1 MLEGLMIGAGTAF
14 SGFNLLLIAA
24 GCLSGMLIGMLPGL
38 GPISAIALL
47 IPVSYA
53 LAPESGIMMLAGVYY
68 GAIFGGST
76 SSILLNAP
84 GVAGT
89 VATAFD
95 GYPMA
100 REGQPG
106 KALAIAAYASFIGGT
121 VGVML
126 LMVLAPQLAEF
137 ALAFQS
143 PEYFMLMVLGLS
155 LVFAFAEEGD
165 HLKALAMVLLGLSLA
180 TVGTD
185 RASGLPRFTFGS
197 TELMDGISFLV
208 LAMGTF
214 AMTEAVY
221 MAAKARSQIERGPS
235 FGLRSLAL
243 GRATTSTMAPAVG
256 RGSILGFFVGTLPG
270 AGATMASFLAYG
282 LEKTFP
288 KPSETPM
295 GRGNARGLAAP
306 EAANNAACTGSFVP
320 LLTLG
325 IPGSGTT
332 AILLGALIAYGIQP
346 GPQLYIE
353 MPSLFWSVVISMYI
367 GNLILLFLNLPLI
380 PYIARILI
388 IPRSLLAPLI
398 LMFSVAGVYLVSFNS
413 TDLFMLAG
421 ITVSA
426 LILRWG
432 GYPMAPLLLG
442 FILGGLLEDNLR
454 RTLMLSDGELN
465 FFLERPA
472 FITLTVITLLII
484 LLPMVRGLLSR
495 ASGTNAQ

>member
-197 TELMDGISFLV
+197 MELMDGISFLV

-221 MAAKARSQIERGPS
+221 MAAS

-306 EAANNAACTGSFVP
+306 EAANNAACT
-320 LLTLG
+320 
-325 IPGSGTT
+325 
-332 AILLGALIAYGIQP
+332 
-346 GPQLYIE
+346 
-353 MPSLFWSVVISMYI
+353 
-367 GNLILLFLNLPLI
+367 
-380 PYIARILI
+380 
-388 IPRSLLAPLI
+388 
-398 LMFSVAGVYLVSFNS
+398 
-413 TDLFMLAG
+413 
-421 ITVSA
+421 
-426 LILRWG
+426 
-432 GYPMAPLLLG
+432 
-442 FILGGLLEDNLR
+442 
-454 RTLMLSDGELN
+454 
-465 FFLERPA
+465 
-472 FITLTVITLLII
+472 
-484 LLPMVRGLLSR
+484 
-495 ASGTNAQ
+495 

>member
-1 MLEGLMIGAGTAF
+1 MIGAVNALT
-14 SGFNLLLIAA
+14 SFNLLLIAV

-53 LAPESGIMMLAGVYY
+53 LSPESGIIMLAGVYY

-100 REGQPG
+100 RQGQAG

-121 VGVML
+121 IGVIL
-126 LMVLAPQLAEF
+126 LMMLAPQLAKF
-137 ALAFQS
+137 TLAFQS

-155 LVFAFAEEGD
+155 LVFAFADEGD
-165 HLKALAMVLLGLSLA
+165 HLKALAMVLFGLSLA

-197 TELMDGISFLV
+197 MDLMDGFSFLV

-221 MAAKARSQIERGPS
+221 MASKARIQPEQGPS
-235 FGLRSLAL
+235 FRLRSLAL
-243 GRATTSTMAPAVG
+243 NRTTTSTIAPAVG
-256 RGSILGFFVGTLPG
+256 RGSLLGFFIGTLPG

-282 LEKTFP
+282 LEKSFP
-288 KPSETPM
+288 KPDETAM
-295 GRGNARGLAAP
+295 GSGNARGLAAP

-332 AILLGALIAYGIQP
+332 AILLGAFIAYGIQP

-353 MPSLFWSVVISMYI
+353 MPSLFWTVVISMYI

-380 PYIARILI
+380 PYIARLLI
-388 IPRSLLAPLI
+388 VPRSLLAPLI

-413 TDLFMLAG
+413 SDLVILAG
-421 ITVSA
+421 ITITA

-432 GYPMAPLLLG
+432 GYPMAPVLLG

-454 RTLMLSDGELN
+454 RTLMLSNGELS
-465 FFLERPA
+465 FFLERPT
-472 FITLTVITLLII
+472 FIILSSMTLLII
-484 LLPMVRGLLSR
+484 SLPIIRLGLKRHMSTR
-495 ASGTNAQ
+495 AS

>member
-14 SGFNLLLIAA
+14 SGFNLLLIAV

-53 LAPESGIMMLAGVYY
+53 LSAESGIMMLAGVYY

-121 VGVML
+121 VGVIL

-197 TELMDGISFLV
+197 MELMDGISFLV

-221 MAAKARSQIERGPS
+221 MAAKAKSQIERGPS

-270 AGATMASFLAYG
+270 AGAPMASFLAYG
-282 LEKTFP
+282 LEKSFQNHP
-288 KPSETPM
+288 RRRWSWQYPRS
-295 GRGNARGLAAP
+295 AP
-306 EAANNAACTGSFVP
+306 EAANNGLHGLLVP

-367 GNLILLFLNLPLI
+367 GNLILISQSTLI

-398 LMFSVAGVYLVSFNS
+398 LMFSVAGVYLVSL
-413 TDLFMLAG
+413 TRAICYAG
-421 ITVSA
+421 VTVSA

-432 GYPMAPLLLG
+432 GYQW
-442 FILGGLLEDNLR
+442 R
-454 RTLMLSDGELN
+454 HCY
-465 FFLERPA
+465 
-472 FITLTVITLLII
+472 
-484 LLPMVRGLLSR
+484 
-495 ASGTNAQ
+495 

>member
-1 MLEGLMIGAGTAF
+1 MIGAGTAF
-14 SGFNLLLIAA
+14 SGFNLLLIAV

-53 LAPESGIMMLAGVYY
+53 LSPESGIMMLAGVYY

-121 VGVML
+121 VGVIL

-197 TELMDGISFLV
+197 MELMDGISFLV

-221 MAAKARSQIERGPS
+221 MAAKARIPDRAGALVWAALIGAWPSNDQHHGTGCRQRVYPRVFRWNVTRCWGNDGVLFGLWIREDLPETIRDGDGSRQCPRVGSSRGRQQCGLHGLLCPAFDLRYPRFWNNRHLTRCSHCLRDPTWTTALYRNAKSVLVCRDLHVYRQLNTSLSQSTADSLHCSHTHHSQITPRTTYS
-235 FGLRSLAL
+235 DVL
-243 GRATTSTMAPAVG
+243 GR
-256 RGSILGFFVGTLPG
+256 R
-270 AGATMASFLAYG
+270 
-282 LEKTFP
+282 
-288 KPSETPM
+288 
-295 GRGNARGLAAP
+295 R
-306 EAANNAACTGSFVP
+306 
-320 LLTLG
+320 
-325 IPGSGTT
+325 
-332 AILLGALIAYGIQP
+332 
-346 GPQLYIE
+346 
-353 MPSLFWSVVISMYI
+353 LF
-367 GNLILLFLNLPLI
+367 
-380 PYIARILI
+380 
-388 IPRSLLAPLI
+388 SLL
-398 LMFSVAGVYLVSFNS
+398 
-413 TDLFMLAG
+413 
-421 ITVSA
+421 
-426 LILRWG
+426 
-432 GYPMAPLLLG
+432 
-442 FILGGLLEDNLR
+442 
-454 RTLMLSDGELN
+454 
-465 FFLERPA
+465 
-472 FITLTVITLLII
+472 
-484 LLPMVRGLLSR
+484 
-495 ASGTNAQ
+495 

>member
-1 MLEGLMIGAGTAF
+1 
-14 SGFNLLLIAA
+14 
-24 GCLSGMLIGMLPGL
+24 
-38 GPISAIALL
+38 
-47 IPVSYA
+47 
-53 LAPESGIMMLAGVYY
+53 
-68 GAIFGGST
+68 
-76 SSILLNAP
+76 
-84 GVAGT
+84 
-89 VATAFD
+89 
-95 GYPMA
+95 
-100 REGQPG
+100 
-106 KALAIAAYASFIGGT
+106 
-121 VGVML
+121 
-126 LMVLAPQLAEF
+126 
-137 ALAFQS
+137 
-143 PEYFMLMVLGLS
+143 
-155 LVFAFAEEGD
+155 
-165 HLKALAMVLLGLSLA
+165 
-180 TVGTD
+180 
-185 RASGLPRFTFGS
+185 
-197 TELMDGISFLV
+197 MDGISFLV

-221 MAAKARSQIERGPS
+221 MAAKAKSQIERGL
-235 FGLRSLAL
+235 FLLRSLAL

-282 LEKTFP
+282 LRRPSRNHP
-288 KPSETPM
+288 KRRWVVAIPRV
-295 GRGNARGLAAP
+295 GAP

-413 TDLFMLAG
+413 SDLFMLAG